1 MSEGAPVD
9 PAGTARNPTLWQA
22 GVVIA
27 LAALTMT
34 ALAVPVLR
42 GAPLWM
48 ADFQVY
54 HEVARAV
61 FDGVPLYELQ
71 VDTAALTGVAFT
83 YPPFAAVMFTPLSW
97 LPAGLGEVLWT
108 YTCLLSLGVL
118 LWVSLGLAGVKARNR
133 RLRLVALGT
142 VVAPLLTPVL
152 MNLMLGQVNIFIVLL
167 VLLDF
172 SPLMPAR
179 WRGLLIGIAAGVKLT
194 PLIFVGY
201 LLCTG
206 RRMSALR
213 ATAAFAGTIAVGF
226 LVLPRESGAYWLQ
239 GLILDTGRVTD
250 ISAVVNQSLPGLF
263 ARLAGTTTAPGW
275 WLPVCLV
282 VVLLGLLAAR
292 WAHGLG
298 HDLAGVLVAAFT
310 GLAVAPISWP
320 HHAIWI
326 VPVLAWLSVVTW
338 RTKST
343 VPKFVLAGVTLWWL
357 VPVYWLLAP
366 DRATPDLAPGD
377 HLVIALTG
385 YLAVTALA
393 VALLPVWLPRVQT
406 AASEPGVNR
415 SM

>member
-1 MSEGAPVD
+1 MSERAAADPVERAVI
-9 PAGTARNPTLWQA
+9 PARAKT
-22 GVVIA
+22 GVIIA
-27 LAALTMT
+27 LT
-34 ALAVPVLR
+34 ALVTTALVAPVLR

-48 ADFQVY
+48 ADFQLY
-54 HEVARAV
+54 HGVAKAV
-61 FDGVPLYELQ
+61 FDGVPLYELK
-71 VDTAALTGVAFT
+71 VDTAALAGIAFT
-83 YPPFAAVMFTPLSW
+83 YPPFAAVAFTPLSW
-97 LPAGLGEVLWT
+97 LPAGLGAVFWT
-108 YTCLLSLGVL
+108 YASLLSLGVI
-118 LWVSLGLAGVKARNR
+118 LWVSLGLAGVTARNR
-133 RLRLVALGT
+133 RLRLTVLGM

-152 MNLMLGQVNIFIVLL
+152 MNLMLGQVNIFVVLL

-179 WRGLLIGIAAGVKLT
+179 WRGLLIGIAAGLKLT

-206 RRMSALR
+206 RRRGALR
-213 ATAAFAGTIAVGF
+213 ATAAFGGTIAVGF
-226 LVLPRESGAYWLQ
+226 LVLPGESDAYWLR
-239 GLILDTGRVTD
+239 GLLLDTGRVTD

-263 ARLAGTTTAPGW
+263 ARLAGTATAPGW

-298 HDLAGVLVAAFT
+298 HDLAGLLVAAFT

-326 VPVLAWLSVVTW
+326 VPVLAWLSVATW
-338 RTKST
+338 RAGSA
-343 VPKFVLAGVTLWWL
+343 VPKAVLSLVTLWWV
-357 VPVYWLLAP
+357 VPAYWLLAP
-366 DRATPDLAPGD
+366 DKATPDLTAGD

-393 VALLPVWLPRVQT
+393 VALLPVWLPRVHT
-406 AASEPGVNR
+406 PSLEPDVNR